1 MNGFSLRIGRMKMR
15 PRIRSLFAG
24 LALGLV
30 SGAAACGDGGDGPEV
45 DLDVPVHDSL
55 PDSTASETG
64 P

>member
-1 MNGFSLRIGRMKMR
+1 MR
-15 PRIRSLFAG
+15 PRIRSLLSA
-24 LALGLV
+24 LALALA
-30 SGAAACGDGGDGPEV
+30 SGAAACGDGGDAPEV